1 MTLLSCCGI
10 LKKFSKKNSMV
21 KNYGFLMTQATKVG
35 RMAFA
40 RSDED
45 FDQLPEFVCESHVFF
60 QKA

>member
-1 MTLLSCCGI
+1 
-10 LKKFSKKNSMV
+10 MV
-21 KNYGFLMTQATKVG
+21 KNSGFLMTQATKVG